1 MAITKKRFEEIVKEL
16 KRKGEIV
23 PATYDCIY
31 KAIMRNCP
39 KYRADTTSKLTSVS
53 KKLILNT
60 YKEMNVEYVIDNVLE
75 KGKVSDVLFEAKGY
89 VFNFEFN
96 NRKWDGLI
104 ERNDA
109 YLGKLKN
116 DLIRIAKNY
125 ASLPKVIQVNINNFY
140 CFLSKEN
147 LSEFKSRD
155 KYGIVESDKWGKI
168 YVNLKLIRAKYDRGL
183 ELTKLEKEL
192 VILTLTKIDEIDK
205 LAEGDE
211 ELMEV
216 ANELKRLT
224 NDAYTIG
231 LYDEEEERRRVE
243 NSIKI
248 TAKAQGL
255 KQGLKQGVKQGV
267 KQGIKQGASN
277 EKKSIAKSM
286 LDKKMDIPLIS
297 ELTGLSQ
304 KQISMLI

>member
-16 KRKGEIV
+16 RRKGEIV

-39 KYRADTTSKLTSVS
+39 KYRADLTSRLTGIP

-60 YKEMNVEYVIDNVLE
+60 YKEMNTEYVIDNVLE
-75 KGKVSDVLFEAKGY
+75 KGKVSDVLFEVKGY
-89 VFNFEFN
+89 IFNFEFN

-109 YLGKLKN
+109 YLGKIKN
-116 DLIRIAKNY
+116 DLIRKAKTY
-125 ASLPKVIQVNINNFY
+125 ASMPKVIQININNFY

-147 LSEFKSRD
+147 LLEFKSRD
-155 KYGIVESDKWGKI
+155 KYGIIESDKWGKI
-168 YVNLKLIRAKYDRGL
+168 YVNLKLIREKYDRGL
-183 ELTKLEKEL
+183 ELSKLEKEL
-192 VILTLTKIDEIDK
+192 LILTLTKVDEIEK
-205 LAEGDE
+205 IAKGDE

-216 ANELKRLT
+216 AKELKRLT

-231 LYDEEEERRRVE
+231 LYDEEEERRLIE

-248 TAKAQGL
+248 TAK
-255 KQGLKQGVKQGV
+255 KQGV
-267 KQGIKQGASN
+267 KQGASN
-277 EKKSIAKSM
+277 EKKSIAKTM
-286 LDKKMDIPLIS
+286 LKSGESVSKIMS
-297 ELTGLSQ
+297 YTGLSK
-304 KQISMLI
+304 KQITMLM

>member
-23 PATYDCIY
+23 PATYDCVY

-39 KYRADTTSKLTSVS
+39 KYRADITSKLTSVS
-53 KKLILNT
+53 KKLVLNT
-60 YKEMNVEYVIDNVLE
+60 YKEMNTVYVIDNVLE
-75 KGKVSDVLFEAKGY
+75 KGKVSDVLFAVKGY

-109 YLGKLKN
+109 YLGKVKN
-116 DLIRIAKNY
+116 DLIRRAKSY
-125 ASLPKVIQVNINNFY
+125 ASLPKVIQININNFY

-168 YVNLKLIRAKYDRGL
+168 HVNLKLIREKYERGL

-192 VILTLTKIDEIDK
+192 VILTLTKVDEIDK
-205 LAEGDE
+205 LSEGDE

-216 ANELKRLT
+216 AKELKRLT

-231 LYDEEEERRRVE
+231 LYDEEEERRRIE

-248 TAKAQGL
+248 TAK
-255 KQGLKQGVKQGV
+255 KQGVKQGI

-277 EKKSIAKSM
+277 EKKSIAKN
-286 LDKKMDIPLIS
+286 LLKDGLPIPKVC
-297 ELTGLSQ
+297 EYTGLS
-304 KQISMLI
+304 KNQITMLM

>member
-1 MAITKKRFEEIVKEL
+1 MPITKKRFDEIVKEL
-16 KRKGEIV
+16 RRKGEIV
-23 PATYDCIY
+23 PATYDCIF
-31 KAIMRNCP
+31 KAIMKKCP
-39 KYRADTTSKLTSVS
+39 KYRADLTSRLTGVS

-60 YKEMNVEYVIDNVLE
+60 YKEMNTEYVIDNVLE
-75 KGKVSDVLFEAKGY
+75 KGKVSDVLFEVNGY
-89 VFNFEFN
+89 VINYEFN

-109 YLGKLKN
+109 YLGKVKN
-116 DLIRIAKNY
+116 DLIRIAKSY
-125 ASLPKVIQVNINNFY
+125 ASLPKVIQININNFY

-231 LYDEEEERRRVE
+231 LYDEEEERRRIE

-255 KQGLKQGVKQGV
+255 KQGV

>member
-1 MAITKKRFEEIVKEL
+1 MAITKKRFEEIVKDL
-16 KRKGEIV
+16 RRKGEIV

-39 KYRADTTSKLTSVS
+39 KYRADTTSNLTSVS
-53 KKLILNT
+53 KKIILNT
-60 YKEMNVEYVIDNVLE
+60 YKEMNTEYVIDNVLE
-75 KGKVSDVLFEAKGY
+75 KGKVSDVLFKVKGY
-89 VFNFEFN
+89 VINYEFN
-96 NRKWDGLI
+96 GRKWDGLI

-109 YLGKLKN
+109 YLGKIKN
-116 DLIRIAKNY
+116 DLIRKAKSY
-125 ASLPKVIQVNINNFY
+125 TSMPKVIQININNFY

-147 LSEFKSRD
+147 LLEFKSRD

-168 YVNLKLIRAKYDRGL
+168 YVNLKLIREKYDRGL

-192 VILTLTKIDEIDK
+192 VILTLTKVDEIEK
-205 LAEGDE
+205 IAEGDE

-231 LYDEEEERRRVE
+231 LYDEEEERRRIE

-248 TAKAQGL
+248 TAKKQGL
-255 KQGLKQGVKQGV
+255 KQGLKQGV

-277 EKKSIAKSM
+277 EKKSIAKN
-286 LDKKMDIPLIS
+286 LLKDGLPIPKVC
-297 ELTGLSQ
+297 EYTGLS
-304 KQISMLI
+304 KSQIARLM

>member
-16 KRKGEIV
+16 RRKGEIV

-39 KYRADTTSKLTSVS
+39 KYRADTTSNLTSVS
-53 KKLILNT
+53 KELISNT
-60 YKEMNVEYVIDNVLE
+60 YKEMNTEYVIDNVLE
-75 KGKVSDVLFEAKGY
+75 KGKVSDVLFEVKGY
-89 VFNFEFN
+89 VFNYEFN

-109 YLGKLKN
+109 YLGKVKN
-116 DLIRIAKNY
+116 DLIRRAKSY
-125 ASLPKVIQVNINNFY
+125 AGMPKVIQININNFY
-140 CFLSKEN
+140 CFLSKDN
-147 LSEFKSRD
+147 LLEFKSRD

-168 YVNLKLIRAKYDRGL
+168 YVNLKLIREKYDRGL

-192 VILTLTKIDEIDK
+192 VILTLTKIDEIDA
-205 LAEGDE
+205 LAKGDE

-231 LYDEEEERRRVE
+231 LYDEEEERRRIE

-248 TAKAQGL
+248 TAK
-255 KQGLKQGVKQGV
+255 KQGV
-267 KQGIKQGASN
+267 KQGIKQGIKQGVNN
-277 EKKSIAKSM
+277 EKNSIAKNLLKDGLS
-286 LDKKMDIPLIS
+286 IPKVCKY
-297 ELTGLSQ
+297 TGLSEN
-304 KQISMLI
+304 QIARLM

>member
-1 MAITKKRFEEIVKEL
+1 MPITKKRFEEIVKDL
-16 KRKGEIV
+16 RRKGEIV

-31 KAIMRNCP
+31 KAIMKNCP
-39 KYRADTTSKLTSVS
+39 KYRADTTSNLTSVS
-53 KKLILNT
+53 KKIILNT
-60 YKEMNVEYVIDNVLE
+60 YKDMNTEYVIDNVLE
-75 KGKVSDVLFEAKGY
+75 KGKVSDVLFETKGY

-109 YLGKLKN
+109 YLGKVKN
-116 DLIRIAKNY
+116 DLIRRTKSY
-125 ASLPKVIQVNINNFY
+125 ASLPKVIQININNFY

-147 LSEFKSRD
+147 LLEFKSRD
-155 KYGIVESDKWGKI
+155 KYGIIESDKWGKI
-168 YVNLKLIRAKYDRGL
+168 YVNLKLIREKYDRGL
-183 ELTKLEKEL
+183 NLSKLEKEL
-192 VILTLTKIDEIDK
+192 VILTLTKIDEIDA

-231 LYDEEEERRRVE
+231 LYDEEEERRRIE

-248 TAKAQGL
+248 TAKEQGL
-255 KQGLKQGVKQGV
+255 
-267 KQGIKQGASN
+267 KQGIKQGFEQGAK
-277 EKKSIAKSM
+277 EREKSIAKN
-286 LDKKMDIPLIS
+286 LLEIGIPTNDIMKA
-297 ELTGLSQ
+297 TGLSK
-304 KQISMLI
+304 KQITTLM

>member
-1 MAITKKRFEEIVKEL
+1 MAITKKRFEEIVNEL
-16 KRKGEIV
+16 RRKGEIV
-23 PATYDCIY
+23 PATYDCIF
-31 KAIMRNCP
+31 KAIMKKCP
-39 KYRADTTSKLTSVS
+39 KYRADLTSRLTGIP

-60 YKEMNVEYVIDNVLE
+60 YKEMNTEYVIDNVLE
-75 KGKVSDVLFEAKGY
+75 KGKVSDVLFEVKGY
-89 VFNFEFN
+89 VFNYEFN

-109 YLGKLKN
+109 YLGKAKN
-116 DLIRIAKNY
+116 DLIRRAKSY
-125 ASLPKVIQVNINNFY
+125 ASLPKVIQININNFY

-147 LSEFKSRD
+147 LLEFKSRD
-155 KYGIVESDKWGKI
+155 KYGIIESDKWGKI
-168 YVNLKLIRAKYDRGL
+168 YVNLKLIREKYERGL
-183 ELTKLEKEL
+183 NLSKLEKEL
-192 VILTLTKIDEIDK
+192 LILTLTKVDEIEA
-205 LAEGDE
+205 LAKGDV

-231 LYDEEEERRRVE
+231 LYDEEEERRLIE

-248 TAKAQGL
+248 TAKN
-255 KQGLKQGVKQGV
+255 QGV
-267 KQGIKQGASN
+267 KQGIKQGIKQGAKD

-297 ELTGLSQ
+297 ELTGLSK
-304 KQISMLI
+304 KQITMLM

>member
-16 KRKGEIV
+16 KRKGEVV
-23 PATYDCIY
+23 PATYDCVY

-39 KYRADTTSKLTSVS
+39 KYRADTTSNLTSVT
-53 KKLILNT
+53 KELILNT
-60 YKEMNVEYVIDNVLE
+60 YKEMNTEYVIDNVLE
-75 KGKVSDVLFEAKGY
+75 KGKVSDVLFETKGY

-109 YLGKLKN
+109 YLGKVKN
-116 DLIRIAKNY
+116 DLIRRTKSY
-125 ASLPKVIQVNINNFY
+125 ASLPKVIQININNFY

-147 LSEFKSRD
+147 LLEFKSRD
-155 KYGIVESDKWGKI
+155 KYGIIESDKWGKI
-168 YVNLKLIRAKYDRGL
+168 YVNLKLIREKYKRGL
-183 ELTKLEKEL
+183 ELSKLEKEL
-192 VILTLTKIDEIDK
+192 VILTLTKVDEIDK

-216 ANELKRLT
+216 AKELKRLT

-231 LYDEEEERRRVE
+231 LYDEEEERRRIE

-248 TAKAQGL
+248 TAKEQGL
-255 KQGLKQGVKQGV
+255 
-267 KQGIKQGASN
+267 KQGIKQGFEQGAK
-277 EKKSIAKSM
+277 EREKSIAKN
-286 LDKKMDIPLIS
+286 LLEIGIPTNDIMKA
-297 ELTGLSQ
+297 TGLSK
-304 KQISMLI
+304 KQITTLM

>member
-1 MAITKKRFEEIVKEL
+1 MPITRKRFEEIVKEL

-23 PATYDCIY
+23 PATYDCIF

-39 KYRADTTSKLTSVS
+39 KYRADLTSRLTGIP

-60 YKEMNVEYVIDNVLE
+60 YKEMNSEYVVDNVLE
-75 KGKVSDVLFEAKGY
+75 KGKVSDVLFEVKDY
-89 VFNFEFN
+89 VLNYEFN

-109 YLGKLKN
+109 YLGKVKN
-116 DLIRIAKNY
+116 DLIRKAKTY
-125 ASLPKVIQVNINNFY
+125 ASMPKVIQININNFY

-147 LSEFKSRD
+147 LLEFKSRD
-155 KYGIVESDKWGKI
+155 KYGIIESDKWGKI
-168 YVNLKLIRAKYDRGL
+168 YVNLKLIREKYDRGL
-183 ELTKLEKEL
+183 KLSKLEKEL
-192 VILTLTKIDEIDK
+192 LILTLTKVDEIEK
-205 LAEGDE
+205 IAKADE

-216 ANELKRLT
+216 AKELKRLT

-231 LYDEEEERRRVE
+231 LYDEEEERRRIE

-248 TAKAQGL
+248 TAKKQGL
-255 KQGLKQGVKQGV
+255 KQGLKQGV

-277 EKKSIAKSM
+277 EKKSIAKN
-286 LDKKMDIPLIS
+286 LLEIGIPKESIMQA
-297 ELTGLSQ
+297 TGLSK
-304 KQISMLI
+304 KQIAMLM

>member
-1 MAITKKRFEEIVKEL
+1 MPITRKRFEEIVKEL

-23 PATYDCIY
+23 PATYDCIF

-39 KYRADTTSKLTSVS
+39 KYRADLTSRLTGVS

-60 YKEMNVEYVIDNVLE
+60 YKEMNTEYVIDNVLE

-109 YLGKLKN
+109 YLGKVKN
-116 DLIRIAKNY
+116 DLIRRTKSY
-125 ASLPKVIQVNINNFY
+125 ASLPKVIQININNFY

-147 LSEFKSRD
+147 LLEFKSRD
-155 KYGIVESDKWGKI
+155 KYGIIESDKWGKI
-168 YVNLKLIRAKYDRGL
+168 YVNLKLIREKYDRGL
-183 ELTKLEKEL
+183 NLSKLEKEL
-192 VILTLTKIDEIDK
+192 LILTLTKVDEIEK
-205 LAEGDE
+205 ISKGDV

-216 ANELKRLT
+216 AKELKKLT

-231 LYDEEEERRRVE
+231 LYDEEEERRRIE

-248 TAKAQGL
+248 TAK
-255 KQGLKQGVKQGV
+255 KQGIKQGV
-267 KQGIKQGASN
+267 KQGASN

-286 LDKKMDIPLIS
+286 LDKNMDIPLIS
-297 ELTGLSQ
+297 ELTGLS
-304 KQISMLI
+304 KNQITMLM